1 MKPEV
6 YSWRLSP
13 RLKME
18 LEEAARAKSK
28 SLAELLEQIV
38 QEWLTQSKGQDSA
51 EDERQQRLRSS
62 AMRFVGAIED
72 DDPNRAQNAR
82 SEVRSRIA
90 RRHHR

>member
-1 MKPEV
+1 MKTEV

-28 SLAELLEQIV
+28 SLADLLEQIA
-38 QEWLTQSKGQDSA
+38 QEWLTQSKGQDSD

-62 AMRFVGAIED
+62 AMRFVGAIEG
-72 DDPNRAQNAR
+72 DDPNRAENAR
-82 SEVRSRIA
+82 SEIRSRIA
-90 RRHHR
+90 RRHDR